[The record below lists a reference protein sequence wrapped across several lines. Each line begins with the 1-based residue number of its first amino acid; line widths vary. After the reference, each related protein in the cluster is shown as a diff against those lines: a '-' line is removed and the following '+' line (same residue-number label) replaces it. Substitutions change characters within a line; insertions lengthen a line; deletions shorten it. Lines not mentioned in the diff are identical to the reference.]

1 MVGSAA
7 RDAMHFPMHAETTVP
22 CTRVFVVQ
30 DWGLIPYEQAWQQQR
45 ELAERVRRGDAP
57 NTLVLCEH
65 PTVITIGRA
74 GTWRNVLLP
83 HEQLRQRGIPVFEVE
98 RGGDVTLHNP
108 GQLVGYPILRLW
120 EYRQDLHW
128 FVREIEQCI
137 IELLAGFGIRAEQLP
152 GLTGVWIEGQR
163 KICAIG
169 IHVKHWV
176 SWHGFALNVRN
187 RLEEFGYIV
196 PCGISDRGVTSME
209 RELGFPPSMQE
220 VKARC
225 AEIFSAHFGR

>member
-1 MVGSAA
+1 MQ
-7 RDAMHFPMHAETTVP
+7 FPMPREATTPRTVA
-22 CTRVFVVQ
+22 FSVQ
-30 DWGLIPYEQAWQQQR
+30 DWGLIPYEQAWQRQR
-45 ELAERVRRGDAP
+45 ELAEQVRRGEHP

-74 GTWRNVLLP
+74 GSWRNVLLP

-137 IELLAGFGIRAEQLP
+137 IELLARFGIRGEQLP
-152 GLTGVWIEGQR
+152 GLTGVWIEGRR

-169 IHVKHWV
+169 IHVRHWV
-176 SWHGFALNVRN
+176 SWHGFALNVCN

-196 PCGISDRGVTSME
+196 PCGITDRGVTSME
-209 RELGFPPSMQE
+209 RELGFAPSMQE
-220 VKARC
+220 VKAQC
-225 AEIFSAHFGR
+225 AEVFRAHFGG